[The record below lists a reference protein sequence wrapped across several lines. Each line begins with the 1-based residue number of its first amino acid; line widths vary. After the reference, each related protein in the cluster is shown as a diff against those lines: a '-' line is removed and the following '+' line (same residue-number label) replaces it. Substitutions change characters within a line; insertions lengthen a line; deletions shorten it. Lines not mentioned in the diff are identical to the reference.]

1 MFWNHDSLSAICM
14 SLVGLYTPEPPMFP
28 LPLLSSGMKEPSVY
42 TFFDGLYLSDFWV
55 NYLCGMGGVMGGVW
69 VAFAYFSDVS
79 YFIWLYGDC
88 GVVCGDGDIAFFS

>member
-1 MFWNHDSLSAICM
+1 
-14 SLVGLYTPEPPMFP
+14 MFP